1 MQDSLIAIGSELVP
15 IALEELVLE
24 LNPMK
29 TDCMQEALQ
38 QVHAHKHSEGDGPQ
52 RHPGGN
58 TLKKQTIKVVKNI
71 VLTIAIVPNT
81 VSCAKAPAKRRFKKV
96 SASCWCA
103 SERAH
108 SLKYEAVLE
117 TVPKANSIVSIIW
130 WTKTSPKE

>member
-1 MQDSLIAIGSELVP
+1 MHISTPKVTDHNAIQEGILI
-15 IALEELVLE
+15 
-24 LNPMK
+24 
-29 TDCMQEALQ
+29 T
-38 QVHAHKHSEGDGPQ
+38 
-52 RHPGGN
+52 
-58 TLKKQTIKVVKNI
+58 
-71 VLTIAIVPNT
+71 IVPNT

>member
-1 MQDSLIAIGSELVP
+1 LQDSLIAIGSELVP

-58 TLKKQTIKVVKNI
+58 THYD
-71 VLTIAIVPNT
+71 
-81 VSCAKAPAKRRFKKV
+81 CAEHRFLRE
-96 SASCWCA
+96 SAG
-103 SERAH
+103 
-108 SLKYEAVLE
+108 
-117 TVPKANSIVSIIW
+117 
-130 WTKTSPKE
+130 KEEVQEGLS